1 MRRLPHGRRRRIEA
15 REPPRRQQTP
25 RPLKLHLERVPLRHE
40 AIALEQGGIPLNGEL
55 TPLCRSAVS
64 GSCERLPGLR
74 MRLDLRLKRNHHV
87 RCLAHVRLEPRP
99 LTGLRL
105 GVRLGLT
112 CTSLCCR
119 AFRTHRLRLRLE
131 LRARVAQPRMD
142 AVALSRSCSLAAV
155 KACPQLLD
163 FRLRCLVQRSIV
175 LARPQSLELSLSRKE
190 LGFRFPRCCLE
201 P

>member
-74 MRLDLRLKRNHHV
+74 MRLDLRLKRNHLWTDALQCG
-87 RCLAHVRLEPRP
+87 RCNVCRER
-99 LTGLRL
+99 TSQRYGL
-105 GVRLGLT
+105 GVEPEMRG
-112 CTSLCCR
+112 R
-119 AFRTHRLRLRLE
+119 R
-131 LRARVAQPRMD
+131 PRI
-142 AVALSRSCSLAAV
+142 LKAA
-155 KACPQLLD
+155 
-163 FRLRCLVQRSIV
+163 
-175 LARPQSLELSLSRKE
+175 
-190 LGFRFPRCCLE
+190 
-201 P
+201 